1 MLNARRFMGVAT
13 LVCAVGAGTGCSGGG
28 LSPSNAGGSEADHPL
43 IGAKAPDFDLKAQ
56 HGGSR
61 ASLAAVA
68 GKVVIVDFWAT
79 WCDPCKES
87 FPHYQAMLDRHG
99 GELAVIGV
107 SVDEEPSGVANFGR
121 QTGVSF
127 PLAWDDGQSVSRQYS
142 PSTMPTSF
150 VIDKN
155 GIVRYVHAGFRSG
168 DEAELEQRVTELLK

>member
-1 MLNARRFMGVAT
+1 MTDLRRFMAAAT
-13 LVCAVGAGTGCSGGG
+13 LCAAAGVGTGCSGGG
-28 LSPSNAGGSEADHPL
+28 FSPASGGGSEGEHPL
-43 IGAKAPDFDLKAQ
+43 IGAKAPDFDLAAQ
-56 HGGSR
+56 HGSSR
-61 ASLAAVA
+61 ASLAAQA

-87 FPHYQAMLDRHG
+87 FPHYQSMLDHSG
-99 GELAVIGV
+99 GQLAVIGV
-107 SVDEEPSGVANFGR
+107 SVDEEPAGIAQFGQ
-121 QTGVSF
+121 QTGVKF

-168 DEAELEQRVTELLK
+168 DEAELERRVNALK